1 MGKLAWFVMMA
12 SAAGRSGGA
21 NLVCMTN
28 PLRADRRE
36 KGNCFRAPRS
46 DARGPF
52 SRREKEKNREE
63 ETATHGPFVSSRVAG
78 RNPFVVTVYL
88 VGLAV
93 HIR

>member
-1 MGKLAWFVMMA
+1 
-12 SAAGRSGGA
+12 
-21 NLVCMTN
+21 MTN

-63 ETATHGPFVSSRVAG
+63 ETTAHRPFLASRVGG
-78 RNPFVVTVYL
+78 RNAVSHHHGSLLRRVSFL
-88 VGLAV
+88 V
-93 HIR
+93 